1 MQRVTSVIEDE
12 ETGLSASLR
21 YVAEQSESNN
31 DELFIVRSENTQ
43 LRREID
49 LMRAMI
55 INMDKRMKHMESEI
69 TDLRSR
75 SMRENILIHNLA
87 YTPGENLDQHVPRIL
102 KEYSGVDVK
111 FVRIHRNSVRGVVN
125 SRPVSITGKLVDG
138 RKK

>member
-1 MQRVTSVIEDE
+1 
-12 ETGLSASLR
+12 
-21 YVAEQSESNN
+21 
-31 DELFIVRSENTQ
+31 
-43 LRREID
+43 
-49 LMRAMI
+49 
-55 INMDKRMKHMESEI
+55 MKHMESEI